1 LRHGKYLTARNLRE
15 RGVWLVL
22 ITCAALSIMTTAA
35 IILMLL
41 KESLPFFAHVPLT
54 AFLFGTEWAPLFAP
68 PKFGVLP
75 LVVGTLH
82 ITLGSALVAVPFGLA
97 SGIYLSEYASSH
109 VRSVVKPMLEVLAGV
124 PTIVYGY
131 FALTFVTPFILKK
144 VFPGT
149 DVFNSAAGAIVVGI
163 MILPLIASLCDDAFR
178 AVPASLRHAAYAM
191 GATKFE
197 VSLHIVL
204 PAALSGVIA
213 AFILALSRAV
223 GETMAVTLASG
234 ATPRMTLNPLTSIQT
249 LTAFIV
255 QVAQGEAQQGEVG
268 YQSIFAVALVLF
280 AITLLMNFLAHKVL
294 KRFKETYD

>member
-1 LRHGKYLTARNLRE
+1 LRHGKYLAARNLRE

-97 SGIYLSEYASSH
+97 SGIYLSEYASSR